1 MRNQYRAIDAHI
13 HLDLYEEEDRVPLL
27 ERAFEEGIE
36 AVIAVSMHLASSKEN
51 ERLAKQFPGKVHPAY
66 GFHPEQPILTEV
78 EEHELFAWIRE
89 KHAEGETFAVG
100 EVGLPYY
107 SRTTAEADGVPF
119 DEEPYL
125 ALLDRFAR
133 LAAELDRPIV
143 LHAVY
148 EDGAKACD
156 IMERHQVKRVH
167 FHWFKG
173 DAATVE
179 RMIRSGHYISI
190 TPDVAYED
198 EIRELVKR
206 YPLEQ
211 MMVETDGPWPFE
223 GPYEGKPTAPPL
235 VHDVCAHIAA
245 IKQLPE
251 QIVREQLL
259 HNTQKFYKL

>member
-1 MRNQYRAIDAHI
+1 MRNHYRAIDAHI
-13 HLDLYEEEDRVPLL
+13 HLDHYEEVDRAPMLQ
-27 ERAFEEGIE
+27 RAFEAGIE
-36 AVIAVSMHLASSKEN
+36 AVIAVSMNLTSCKEN

-66 GFHPEQPILTEV
+66 GFHPEQPILSEDEV
-78 EEHELFAWIRE
+78 HKLVAWIRE
-89 KHAEGETFAVG
+89 MHAEGESFAIG

-107 SRTTAEADGVPF
+107 SRTTAEADEVAF

-125 ALLDRFAR
+125 VLLDRFAA

-173 DAATVE
+173 DTATVE
-179 RMIRSGHYISI
+179 RMIRSGYYISI

-198 EIRELVKR
+198 EIRELVER

-223 GPYEGKPTAPPL
+223 GPYEGRATTPEF
-235 VHDVCAHIAA
+235 VHDVCAQIAA

-259 HNTQKFYKL
+259 HNTREFYKL